1 MNVEL
6 IQNLLINSGFKGVTM
21 HRANFL
27 GRRCY
32 IKPEPFKVYSG
43 LTGALEASTFKGD
56 ILARRLIS
64 WREMQVQ
71 TFGTV
76 DKADANLSSMG
87 DFGTYLHEALVEI
100 WQTQSYDFEAE
111 KAREFFMESD
121 KKLGIPH
128 NEAVVTQKVFE
139 VHKGIAALMQ
149 FVYDEISDILAIE
162 TMCYSDEYSI
172 ATPVDLVG
180 VMKDGKKVA
189 LNMKTSKQ
197 ISDHQL
203 NQTAIEA
210 WMWNQTYENNK
221 VEYTGVWRAKDWTI
235 TKKPTYEVKL
245 MNGDEVNTKLKVILP
260 KLRACLADPESTYAS
275 FDREVRIFTG
285 KIKLGEAP
293 KIVTKTIEQAFEERM
308 AEQDKEQESIR
319 FSIQ

>member
-1 MNVEL
+1 MSEINVEL
-6 IQNLLINSGFKGVTM
+6 IQNLLINSGFKGETM
-21 HRANFL
+21 HRANFV

-32 IKPEPFKVYSG
+32 IRPEPFKVYSG

-56 ILARRLIS
+56 IAARRLTS

-76 DKADANLSSMG
+76 DKADANLNAMA
-87 DFGTYLHEALVEI
+87 DYGTFLHEALVEI
-100 WQTQSYDFEAE
+100 WRDQMYEFNAE
-111 KAREFFMESD
+111 KAREYFMESD

-128 NEAVVTQKVFE
+128 NESVVTQKVFE

-149 FVYDEISDILAIE
+149 FVYDEITDIVAIE
-162 TMCYSDEYSI
+162 TMCYSDDYSI

-180 VMKDGKKVA
+180 VLKDGKKVA

-203 NQTAIEA
+203 NQTAVEA
-210 WMWNQTYENNK
+210 WMWNQTYENHK
-221 VEYTGVWRAKDWTI
+221 VDYTGVWRPKDWVI

-245 MNGDEVNTKLKVILP
+245 MDGNEINERLKIVLP
-260 KLRACLADPESTYAS
+260 KLKACLADPDSTYAK

-285 KIKLGEAP
+285 TIKLGEAP
-293 KIVTKTIEQAFEERM
+293 KIVTKTIQQAFEESQR
-308 AEQDKEQESIR
+308 EQV
-319 FSIQ
+319 IQ